1 MKTLDS
7 ELNKS
12 LGVNDEIK
20 KRGVKKISSK
30 KKKQEN
36 IYDLTII
43 KEDDNEHI
51 DSIQDDDRKLKIN
64 VLQPGGDQAN
74 ETDGFKTSAAYSES
88 A

>member
-1 MKTLDS
+1 
-7 ELNKS
+7 LNKS

-51 DSIQDDDRKLKIN
+51 DSI
-64 VLQPGGDQAN
+64 
-74 ETDGFKTSAAYSES
+74 
-88 A
+88 

>member
-51 DSIQDDDRKLKIN
+51 DSI
-64 VLQPGGDQAN
+64 
-74 ETDGFKTSAAYSES
+74 
-88 A
+88 